1 VLQVYFEKRKYEYDL
16 MLLPEMKFVNDDL
29 CFGVK
34 ESNIRKFVDRYAL
47 ATYKEKEVIEARF
60 NGLDFVRASVEM
72 VFYDDLSGEYSYDV
86 IPLLNGKAQ
95 EKEQCTKEENMRKWS
110 TEIEEA
116 RIAMEEKLKVVVP
129 SAAKFAKG
137 EEVEGKFMGAGNW
150 FLCDVEKVYLGGSGG
165 REWVYDV
172 NYKNNVKGAG
182 RKEMWLRKKQNK
194 ITQKV
199 AKFVKG
205 EEVEGNYAG
214 AGNWFL
220 CNVEKVYL
228 GGSGGREWV
237 YDVVYKNN
245 VKGAGTKEMWLRQKD
260 VAFTDNF
267 MVGKRCTCNYKN
279 QGQLFKAKITSYD
292 RRNKTYSVIYDNN
305 VKELGVTLEQIKMI

>member
-1 VLQVYFEKRKYEYDL
+1 

-34 ESNIRKFVDRYAL
+34 ESNIRKFVDRHAL

-172 NYKNNVKGAG
+172 
-182 RKEMWLRKKQNK
+182 
-194 ITQKV
+194 
-199 AKFVKG
+199 
-205 EEVEGNYAG
+205 
-214 AGNWFL
+214 
-220 CNVEKVYL
+220 
-228 GGSGGREWV
+228 
-237 YDVVYKNN
+237 VYKNN